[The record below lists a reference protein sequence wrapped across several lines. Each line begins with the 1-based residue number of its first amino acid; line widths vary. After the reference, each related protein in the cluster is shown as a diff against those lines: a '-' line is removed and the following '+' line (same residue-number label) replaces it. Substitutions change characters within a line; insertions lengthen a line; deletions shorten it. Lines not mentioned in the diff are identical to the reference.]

1 MKRCKDEDFGPAL
14 GPGPDCHNFDFTL
27 LFEDC
32 IFSLIPSVIAIIVCA
47 YRASTIFKRSKVI
60 SWSLARALK
69 LTSFLLLVIFQLA
82 LAAIWSHGS
91 HTRLT
96 LPERVCALV
105 ATLSLAVLS
114 DLEHNLII
122 RPSMI
127 NQFYFFST
135 ALLDLARVRTQW
147 LIDDNTITASLM
159 TVVLLLKLVILAL
172 ESIPKHRHASEKST
186 ATPLE
191 RSGMFG
197 RALLSWLNPLLLTG
211 YRKNLALDDLF
222 PLDQDLSGADLTQ
235 AFQNT
240 WNGAKKSRKHCLS
253 LAVISNFGMEM
264 LISWIPRSFHIAFT
278 MAKPFLVQTTLN
290 YIMNHQNLP
299 PSYGYGL
306 IGAWGIV
313 YTGIAISDQIFNFLV
328 YRLMVKVRGALVG
341 IIYRDML
348 NVRAQSN
355 NSSMALTLMS
365 TDVDRICQ
373 TGRWLVD
380 LVPNVVQVGIGL
392 YILGIQLGA
401 VCVAPL
407 VVALLSALGAGAIAK
422 SVPVRQKAWIAAI
435 QKRVG
440 ITSDILGTMKGV
452 KMLGLSRALAKQIQ
466 SLREF
471 ELAESKKF
479 RQLQIFLIAMNMLPI
494 FSISAVTFTVYAIV
508 AKISG
513 STLGITQAFTSLSL
527 LSILMMPVA
536 LLVTSLGQIAQ
547 SLACLDR
554 IQAFLLLEKR
564 SEYRTGKRTVTRDGS
579 APPDSQKPDAAII
592 SLKNATFGW
601 AEDKDNATIHN
612 INTEILSSSLTL
624 VVGPVASGKS
634 TLLKSILGETY
645 LLGGTIDVAGQDN
658 IAYCDQDAWI
668 LNLPIRQN
676 IVGFSDYREEFYK
689 KVLTA
694 CQLDED
700 LSHLPEGDLSLVGT
714 QGISLSGGQKQRI
727 ALARAVYSGKKL
739 VILDDTMK
747 GLDADTSS
755 KCFSAL
761 LGRNGLLRTRGTT
774 VIMATHNAQWFPH
787 ADRLIVLSE
796 GGTLE
801 NYGTFETL
809 RESDDY
815 IRSLQFRNS
824 SDEESEDENDIPTK
838 AESLEETK
846 EVPDLETHEKLQLMP
861 SNKEASATAEEKQRG
876 KVNSSLPYY
885 LRSLMSTTFIVFC
898 SLIVFQTACRIIQP
912 LWLNFWTAA
921 NARNPREDPAKWIGI
936 YVLLCVLNIAGMMTQ
951 FALFL
956 LRIIPRSAKQLHW
969 AILEVTMHAP
979 MSYFVSTDVGQL
991 VNRFS
996 QDMTLVDFP
1005 LPIAMMQT
1013 SEMFVAAVG
1022 EIILT
1027 CVSSG
1032 YLAVVVPFLGVILF
1046 FIQKFYLRTL
1056 RQLRLLDLE
1065 TKSPVYSFFISSFA
1079 GLTTIRAFSWSEKSY
1094 NEHIQHLDT
1103 SQRPF
1108 YLLYCVQR
1116 WLTMVLE
1123 LTVAGLGVLLVGL
1136 SVGLRDRVEPGL
1148 LGVALTNLSS
1158 FGMTMSQVIIF
1169 WTELETSL
1177 GAITRIR
1184 EYTEETARE
1193 KEGTD
1198 EPPPQW
1204 PSQGA
1209 ISISQLSAKFGEHT
1223 VLDGIDLDIN
1233 PGEKVA
1239 ICGRTG
1245 SGKST
1250 LLALLLRLYEPMGG
1264 TMTIDGI
1271 ETSTLEIDT
1280 LRERLVTLP
1289 QDPLLLSGTVR
1300 YNLDP
1305 ASGVE
1310 DDELLAALEK
1320 TGLLSVIQDK
1330 GGLDADFNADWLS
1343 AGQKQ
1348 LFCLARSMLRQSRV
1362 LLLDEATSS
1371 LDHQTDEVI
1380 QGLLRKEFA
1389 NWTTIVVAHRLRTV
1403 ADFDKIVVL
1412 KDGKVAEVGSPTA
1425 LLENGGLFKTLWDL
1439 QES

>member
-1 MKRCKDEDFGPAL
+1 
-14 GPGPDCHNFDFTL
+14 
-27 LFEDC
+27 
-32 IFSLIPSVIAIIVCA
+32 
-47 YRASTIFKRSKVI
+47 
-60 SWSLARALK
+60 
-69 LTSFLLLVIFQLA
+69 
-82 LAAIWSHGS
+82 
-91 HTRLT
+91 
-96 LPERVCALV
+96 
-105 ATLSLAVLS
+105 
-114 DLEHNLII
+114 
-122 RPSMI
+122 MI
-127 NQFYFFST
+127 NQSYFFFT

-147 LIDDNTITASLM
+147 LFENNTITASLM
-159 TVVLLLKLVILAL
+159 TVALLLKLVILAL
-172 ESIPKHRHASEKST
+172 ESIPKYHHVREKST

-197 RALLSWLNPLLLTG
+197 RALLSWLNPLLFTG
-211 YRKNLALDDLF
+211 YKKNLALEDLYALDYDLKSDDLT
-222 PLDQDLSGADLTQ
+222 LQ
-235 AFQNT
+235 FQKT
-240 WNGAKKSRKHCLS
+240 WDRAKKSRKHCLA
-253 LAVISNFGMEM
+253 LAVIANFGWEI
-264 LISWIPRSFHIAFT
+264 LLSWIPRAFHIAFT

-290 YIMNHQNLP
+290 YIMNHRNLP
-299 PSYGYGL
+299 VSYGYGL
-306 IGAWGIV
+306 IGAWGII
-313 YTGIAISDQIFNFLV
+313 YIGIAIFDQIFNFIV

-348 NVRAQSN
+348 SVRAQSD

-365 TDVDRICQ
+365 TDVDRICMS
-373 TGRWLVD
+373 GRWLVD
-380 LVPNVVQVGIGL
+380 LIPNIIQVGIGL

-407 VVALLSALGAGAIAK
+407 VVALLSAVGAGIIAK
-422 SVPVRQKAWIAAI
+422 SVPVRQKKWIAAI

-466 SLREF
+466 DLRDF

-479 RQLQIFLIAMNMLPI
+479 RHVQIFLIGMNMLPI
-494 FSISAVTFTVYAIV
+494 FSITAVTFTVYAIV

-513 STLGITQAFTSLSL
+513 NTLGITQAFTSLSL
-527 LSILMMPVA
+527 LTILMMPVA
-536 LLVTSLGQIAQ
+536 LVVTSLGQIAQ

-564 SEYRTGKRTVTRDGS
+564 VEYRTGKHTSTRDNTS
-579 APPDSQKPDAAII
+579 PDPQKPDAA
-592 SLKNATFGW
+592 LVTLNNATFGW
-601 AEDKDNATIHN
+601 TDDKEIATLHSIT
-612 INTEILSSSLTL
+612 TEVMSSSLTL

-645 LLGGTIDVAGQDN
+645 LHDGAIEVADQDD

-668 LNLPIRQN
+668 LNHPIRQN
-676 IVGFSDYREEFYK
+676 IVGFSDYKEEYYK

-700 LSHLPEGDLSLVGT
+700 LGHLPEGDLSLVGT

-727 ALARAVYSGKKL
+727 ALARAVYSGKKI

-747 GLDADTSS
+747 GLDADTST

-761 LGRNGLLRTRGTT
+761 LGRNGLLRNRGTT

-796 GGTLE
+796 NGTLA
-801 NYGTFETL
+801 NCGSFEAL

-815 IRSLQFRNS
+815 IRSLQYRYS
-824 SDEESEDENDIPTK
+824 SDEESDSEKVSLAK
-838 AESLEETK
+838 AESHQESKT
-846 EVPDLETHEKLQLMP
+846 VFDTGSQEKTE
-861 SNKEASATAEEKQRG
+861 SNSGNKEATASIKDEEKQRG

-885 LRSLMSTTFIVFC
+885 LRSLMSTTFIIFC

-921 NARNPREDPAKWIGI
+921 NARNPKEDPSKWIGI
-936 YVLLCVLNIAGMMTQ
+936 YVLLCVLNIAGMMIQ

-979 MSYFVSTDVGQL
+979 MSYFVATDVGQL

-1005 LPIAMMQT
+1005 LPVAMMQF
-1013 SEMFVAAVG
+1013 SEMLVAAVG

-1032 YLAVVVPFLGVILF
+1032 YLAVVIPFLGVVLF
-1046 FIQKFYLRTL
+1046 FIQKFYLRTS

-1065 TKSPVYSFFISSFA
+1065 TKSPLYSFFISSFA

-1123 LTVAGLGVLLVGL
+1123 LIVAGLGVLLVGL

-1148 LGVALTNLSS
+1148 LGVALTSVSS
-1158 FGMTMSQVIIF
+1158 FGATMSQVIIF

-1184 EYTEETARE
+1184 EYTSETPRE

-1204 PSQGA
+1204 PSRGA
-1209 ISISQLSAKFGEHT
+1209 VSISQLSAKFGEHT

-1250 LLALLLRLYEPMGG
+1250 LLALLLRLYEPLEG

-1271 ETSTLEIDT
+1271 DTSTLQIDT

-1289 QDPLLLSGTVR
+1289 QDPMLLSGTVR

-1305 ASGVE
+1305 ASQAGDE
-1310 DDELLAALEK
+1310 ELLAALEK
-1320 TGLLSVIQDK
+1320 TRLLAVIQDK
-1330 GGLDADFNADWLS
+1330 GGLHADFNADWLS

-1348 LFCLARSMLRQSRV
+1348 LFCLARSMLKQSRV

-1380 QGLLRKEFA
+1380 QSLLRKEFA
-1389 NWTTIVVAHRLRTV
+1389 SWTTIVVAHRLKTV
-1403 ADFDKIVVL
+1403 VDFDKIVVL
-1412 KDGKVAEVGSPTA
+1412 KDGKVAEVGAPA
-1425 LLENGGLFKTLWDL
+1425 ILLEKGGLFRGLWDL